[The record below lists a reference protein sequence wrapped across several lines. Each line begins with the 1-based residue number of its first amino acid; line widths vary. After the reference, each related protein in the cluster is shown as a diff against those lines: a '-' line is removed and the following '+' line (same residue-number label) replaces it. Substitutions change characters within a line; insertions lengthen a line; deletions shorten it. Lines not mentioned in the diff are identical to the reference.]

1 MHKDGKSAGV
11 WYLKSTSKRLVFCMY
26 LKRTTELVQVVANW
40 SLNEDHERIG
50 IPNEDAT
57 RAMV

>member
-1 MHKDGKSAGV
+1 
-11 WYLKSTSKRLVFCMY
+11 MY
-26 LKRTTELVQVVANW
+26 LKRTTELVQVVTNW

>member
-1 MHKDGKSAGV
+1 
-11 WYLKSTSKRLVFCMY
+11 MY
-26 LKRTTELVQVVANW
+26 LKRTTELVQFVTNW

-50 IPNEDAT
+50 IPNEYAT